1 MTAAASPDPAA
12 DADSGAP
19 SPQARAAGAPEAA
32 PQAETA
38 PYPRGGADAAAP
50 GGAASSAL
58 ARVARVRTRHLQEAK
73 DSGERFTM
81 LTAYD
86 AMIAGIFDEAGI
98 DSLLIGDSAGST
110 VFGESSTLPVT
121 LEQMIM
127 LSRAVSGT
135 ARRALVIADLPFGSY
150 EESPQQAV
158 RSAVRLMKE
167 GGVHA
172 VKIEA
177 DVALAGHVRA
187 VVRAGIPVMGHVGFT
202 PQSEHALGGYRV
214 QGRGEAAERVRADA
228 LALEEAGAFSVL
240 LEMVPA
246 ATAQEVDE
254 ALRVPTVG
262 IGAGASTTGQVLV
275 WQDLLGLGGGR
286 VPRFVQKYADLR
298 TTIGEAVGRF
308 AHDVRDGSFPGPE
321 HTF

>member
-1 MTAAASPDPAA
+1 MTDAASSDHAA
-12 DADSGAP
+12 DRPD
-19 SPQARAAGAPEAA
+19 
-32 PQAETA
+32 TA
-38 PYPRGGADAAAP
+38 PYPNSASVPA
-50 GGAASSAL
+50 GAAERSVPGLRS
-58 ARVARVRTRHLQEAK
+58 VGRVRTRHLQEAK
-73 DSGERFTM
+73 ETGERFTM

-86 AMIAGIFDEAGI
+86 AMLAEIFDSAGI
-98 DSLLIGDSAGST
+98 DTLLVGDSAGST

-121 LEQMIM
+121 PEQMIM
-127 LSRAVSGT
+127 LSAAVSRS

-158 RSAVRLMKE
+158 RSAVRLLKE

-177 DVALAGHVRA
+177 DVALAEHVRA

-214 QGRGEAAERVRADA
+214 QGRGEAARRVLDDA
-228 LALEEAGAFSVL
+228 LALQEAGAFSVL

-246 ATAQEVDE
+246 QTAQEIDA
-254 ALRVPTVG
+254 ALDVPTVG
-262 IGAGASTTGQVLV
+262 IGAGAATTGQVLV
-275 WQDLLGLGGGR
+275 WQDLLGLNGGR
-286 VPRFVQKYADLR
+286 VPRFVRQYAALRSTITDAVTRYAD
-298 TTIGEAVGRF
+298 
-308 AHDVRDGSFPGPE
+308 DVRDGSFPGPE